1 MRMLTLPRRR
11 IIKRRSDFQRVYRS
25 GRSFANRY
33 FVLYVFPSDGVRG
46 RVGFAAGKK
55 LGCAVTRNRVKRL
68 LRETYRLN
76 QDRVREDAALLLV
89 GRKPIVDVKCPVVER
104 AFLQLGQQAGIF
116 KGSKKDL
123 RAFHGPRYAAPRK
136 ASSGKSTVRQKRS

>member
-76 QDRVREDAALLLV
+76 QDRVREDAALL
-89 GRKPIVDVKCPVVER
+89 
-104 AFLQLGQQAGIF
+104 
-116 KGSKKDL
+116 KKD
-123 RAFHGPRYAAPRK
+123 AK
-136 ASSGKSTVRQKRS
+136 QGKSLLWCKRKKAPNRLFER